1 MIAWGYWSH
10 SFRKD
15 DDDWLLTH
23 KYRERHQYCF
33 AEQQLNLLP
42 RDLAL
47 VVRQDARPILVM
59 ATPASWLEGSLMWL
73 LLVSST
79 IISLAPG
86 NKTLSTNGQLR
97 WDGQVA
103 KPLSKAFC
111 CKDEWVPIMLA
122 WTNLNA
128 TWISEGWKKKIPM
141 GEKLNRYRMYLD
153 GTIFICH
160 LEMQNHWPLTR
171 W

>member
-79 IISLAPG
+79 IFSGSAG
-86 NKTLSTNGQLR
+86 CEAT
-97 WDGQVA
+97 
-103 KPLSKAFC
+103 LSKAFC